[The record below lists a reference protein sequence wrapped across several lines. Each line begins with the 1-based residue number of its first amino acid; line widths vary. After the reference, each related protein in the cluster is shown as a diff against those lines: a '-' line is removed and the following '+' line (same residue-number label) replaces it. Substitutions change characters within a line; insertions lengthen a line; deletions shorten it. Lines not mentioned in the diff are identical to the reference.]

1 MLLRPLDPDSKSGP
15 PLLHCGAFFP
25 SLDLGHLI
33 DRITRGLSTLDNEN
47 TVDDSSKSALAFG
60 FRLLCGFQIPILIL
74 SKLQEAEDS

>member
-1 MLLRPLDPDSKSGP
+1 MLLRPLDSDSKPGP
-15 PLLHCGAFFP
+15 PVLHCGAFFP

-33 DRITRGLSTLDNEN
+33 DRTTRGLSTLDKEN

-74 SKLQEAEDS
+74 SKL